1 MKDGP
6 ETPTDDVK
14 SLSGLLNHQDGGG
27 VSTILMVMSGV
38 RPGRLN
44 APVVFLSALP
54 FPVTV
59 GLADVGVTC
68 SCLVVLVLVL
78 VTTAC

>member
-6 ETPTDDVK
+6 ETLTDDVK

-44 APVVFLSALP
+44 TPVVFLSALP
-54 FPVTV
+54 FPVRWAWLTWASH
-59 GLADVGVTC
+59 ADAWWC
-68 SCLVVLVLVL
+68 W
-78 VTTAC
+78 

>member
-1 MKDGP
+1 M
-6 ETPTDDVK
+6 
-14 SLSGLLNHQDGGG
+14 NQDGGE

-59 GLADVGVTC
+59 CLADMGITC
-68 SCLVVLVLVL
+68 
-78 VTTAC
+78 

>member
-6 ETPTDDVK
+6 ETLTDDIE

-27 VSTILMVMSGV
+27 VSTILMVMNGV

-44 APVVFLSALP
+44 APVFFIFALP

-59 GLADVGVTC
+59 RMADVGV
-68 SCLVVLVLVL
+68 
-78 VTTAC
+78 AC